1 MGKLHLWLGVY
12 EHVVCIWVGV
22 SANLYVDI

>member
-1 MGKLHLWLGVY
+1 MGKLHLWLGVD
-12 EHVVCIWVGV
+12 EHVVRIWVGV